1 MNSDRAVLK
10 AQYAHRFNKGNAYE
24 LVHHH
29 ASERIQPAKAQRWD
43 KAQSKGREEA
53 QKWIRNAENREAK
66 EGGRIKESKSTP
78 STPKQVCKEEELLLL
93 FI

>member
-1 MNSDRAVLK
+1 MHIGST
-10 AQYAHRFNKGNAYE
+10 RFNAYSSYTQ
-24 LVHHH
+24 H